1 VLARIHKGTH
11 VLVELTRVN
20 DEVWLPK
27 HVQLHFDARVALF
40 KGYNEDVEVSFR
52 DYKKFR
58 TDTKMTV
65 VGEGSRE

>member
-11 VLVELTRVN
+11 IIVEQTMVN

-40 KGYNEDVEVSFR
+40 KSFNEDVDQTYR

-65 VGEGSRE
+65 IGEQP

>member
-1 VLARIHKGTH
+1 

-40 KGYNEDVEVSFR
+40 KSYDEDVDETYR

-58 TDTKMTV
+58 TDTKITV
-65 VGEGSRE
+65 IGEQQ